1 MISQR
6 SKTVE
11 ITSEFRTVAEISG
24 SYRAGIGSGSE
35 FGYVIVAR
43 SGVDIAIDEKVEID
57 VNTLI
62 RALMPLSSNS
72 N

>member
-6 SKTVE
+6 GKTVE
-11 ITSEFRTVAEISG
+11 ITSEFRTVVEISE
-24 SYRAGIGSGSE
+24 SYRAGVGSGSE

-57 VNTLI
+57 VNALI
-62 RALMPLSSNS
+62 RAPIALSK
-72 N
+72 